1 VKNTAYEAAAKVRN
15 ANFQAVME
23 LKPHLSL
30 FPWTSVSKLPL
41 GPLQEA
47 IDEMAVRASTLS
59 PQPSTDAIS
68 KLKTA
73 CCNFRD
79 ALTAFNSAQNRKN
92 GQ

>member
-1 VKNTAYEAAAKVRN
+1 MAAANVRN
-15 ANFQAVME
+15 ATFQAVME

-30 FPWTSVSKLPL
+30 FPWTSVSNLGL

-47 IDEMAVRASTLS
+47 IDKMVGCASTLS

-68 KLKTA
+68 KLKKA
-73 CCNFRD
+73 CCTFRD
-79 ALTAFNSAQNRKN
+79 ALKVFNSAQNRKN